1 MNTENQG
8 IKKFLT
14 VIFSFLLPLATFAQA
29 EITTKKNKISDFT
42 EKITKV
48 VLTGDVLF
56 DACLKDEINARW
68 RVSPYEFCT
77 LNEFNEHKG
86 NDSYYF
92 LISTKGQFKTEGE
105 PGLQFLT
112 LVKGGGAAEKGI
124 NEMLEIV
131 SLPIASAEDPTGREL
146 TYLPAF
152 ITIIQ
157 KYTLDSIDHD
167 LNAYVGLSNYTKN
180 LSNSRSMDI
189 IISEGDLDTGVSQ
202 EEKNLYL
209 TNGVISA
216 DENTVDKHFTQQTPN
231 TVVSYIAVPTNAQLG
246 SYCYKMLINTQTHE
260 LYFFRKHRITN
271 KVGAGFADYDLR
283 SIAMTRKDK
292 KK

>member
-1 MNTENQG
+1 M
-8 IKKFLT
+8 KKFLT
-14 VIFSFLLPLATFAQA
+14 LIFALLLPLATFAQA

-56 DACLKDEINARW
+56 DACLKDEISARW

-77 LNEFNEHKG
+77 LKEFNEHKG
-86 NDSYYF
+86 NDNYYF

-105 PGLQFLT
+105 PGIRFLT
-112 LVKGGGAAEKGI
+112 LVKGGSAADNGI
-124 NEMLEIV
+124 NQMLEIV
-131 SLPIASAEDPTGREL
+131 SLPIASAEDPSGREL

-180 LSNSRSMDI
+180 LADTRSKNI
-189 IISEGDLDTGVSQ
+189 AIAETDLDAGISQ
-202 EEKNLYL
+202 EEKEMYL
-209 TNGVISA
+209 INGLGSA

-231 TVVSYIAVPTNAQLG
+231 TVVSYVAAPSSPHPG
-246 SYCYKMLINTQTHE
+246 SYCYKMLIDTQTYQ
-260 LYFFRKHRITN
+260 LYFFRKHRITS
-271 KVGAGFADYDLR
+271 KTGAGFANYDLR
-283 SIAMTRKDK
+283 SLSLTRKDK
-292 KK
+292 KKK